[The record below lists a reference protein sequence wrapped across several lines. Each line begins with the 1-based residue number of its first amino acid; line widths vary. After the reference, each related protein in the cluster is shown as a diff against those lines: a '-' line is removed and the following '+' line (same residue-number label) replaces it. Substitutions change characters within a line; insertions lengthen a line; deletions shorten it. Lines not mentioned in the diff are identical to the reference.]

1 MTDATDQDPTPP
13 PALPREASCRLVEDA
28 DARGIAVE
36 LQGGETWYVSPLP
49 LSPRGQKLADLID
62 ESQRVSIEGAGAD
75 RIVDICTKTLDTANT
90 VEEVE
95 QAMRH
100 LTNAVEKRGVVEK
113 RIEVLRAEIAY
124 HALRTQY
131 RLSRGDVDR
140 LVTSRH
146 FAEILAAL
154 NGQETKAAGIEA
166 AFAALRRWHE
176 ITNGRGGDPLD
187 GKAPFARETSSAGA
201 AAS

>member
-1 MTDATDQDPTPP
+1 MTDAADQDPTPP
-13 PALPREASCRLVEDA
+13 PPLPREAACRLVEDA
-28 DARGIAVE
+28 DARGIPVE
-36 LQGGETWYVSPLP
+36 LQGGETWYVTALP
-49 LSPRGQKLADLID
+49 LSPRGQRLADLID

-75 RIVDICTKTLDTANT
+75 RIVDICSKTLDTANT
-90 VEEVE
+90 AEEVE

-100 LTNAVEKRGVVEK
+100 LQGAVEKRSAVEK
-113 RIEVLRAEIAY
+113 RIETIRAEIAY
-124 HALRTQY
+124 HALRSQY
-131 RLSRGDVDR
+131 RVSRSEVDR
-140 LVTSRH
+140 LVTARH
-146 FAEILAAL
+146 FPEILAAL

-187 GKAPFARETSSAGA
+187 GRAPFAPGTSSAGG